1 MPKVLNLIVAC
12 AENRVIG
19 RDGKLPWRIP
29 EDLNFFH
36 AETAGQ
42 ICVLGRVCYDS
53 WPRVRLDGRK
63 PVVLTSRPLAHA
75 RGNTRHE
82 GGAQENVPNRD
93 EPGSHELGRV
103 ESDPIAVRSLPE
115 ALAVAEDLPGEIYIC
130 GGERVYAETLALSRP
145 MRLHLTLI
153 HASIPGDTYFPEWR
167 HLAWR
172 EVARRESSDQ
182 NYRYTFYTLELFAP
196 QKS

>member
-1 MPKVLNLIVAC
+1 MTKLLNLIVAC

-53 WPRVRLDGRK
+53 WPRVRLYGRR
-63 PVVLTSRPLAHA
+63 PVVLTSRPLADA
-75 RGNTRHE
+75 RSYAERRNAPE
-82 GGAQENVPNRD
+82 ANNPNRT
-93 EPGSHELGRV
+93 EPRSFERERV

-115 ALAVAEDLPGEIYIC
+115 ALAVAEELP
-130 GGERVYAETLALSRP
+130 
-145 MRLHLTLI
+145 
-153 HASIPGDTYFPEWR
+153 
-167 HLAWR
+167 
-172 EVARRESSDQ
+172 
-182 NYRYTFYTLELFAP
+182 
-196 QKS
+196 

>member
-1 MPKVLNLIVAC
+1 MTKVLNLIVAC

-29 EDLNFFH
+29 EDLNFFQ

-53 WPRVRLDGRK
+53 WPRVRLDGRR
-63 PVVLTSRPLAHA
+63 PVVLTSRPLAHS
-75 RGNTRHE
+75 RSDVRR
-82 GGAQENVPNRD
+82 ENKPGEIERSQT
-93 EPGSHELGRV
+93 EPGRGERERV
-103 ESDPIAVRSLPE
+103 ESDPIVVRSLPE
-115 ALAVAEDLPGEIYIC
+115 ALAVAEELPGEIYIC
-130 GGERVYAETLALSRP
+130 GGERIYAETLALSRP

-172 EVARRESSDQ
+172 EIARRESSDP
-182 NYRYTFYTLELFAP
+182 NYRYTFFTLER
-196 QKS
+196 